1 MYSDTILRSDP
12 HARIQT
18 VAEAEAEAR
27 EERNRQRAD
36 VWQKTGGGF
45 QRNGGGVRNGWGWG
59 GGSLASRS
67 SGGGRGR
74 GGSGMMID

>member
-45 QRNGGGVRNGWGWG
+45 QRNGVNRNGGGGG
-59 GGSLASRS
+59 GGSLASRL